1 MVQGVERVKSFK
13 RIVRFAILGFALP
26 VFAPVKAEE
35 LNNEMISTSSK
46 KLFRPDFVR
55 AKVGIDATHFGL
67 DLESKLLS
75 KIGSEVILDFPIGA
89 MAGAPPWSFTAQ
101 FFLPLESSKQFY
113 FSPQLSFLR
122 QSSKWLVP
130 VGARFQFPIDP
141 VLCRIESAVL
151 FRADQLSAR
160 SLFLV
165 EYPVS
170 GDLESGSFLGFQ
182 IDHSYT
188 EAQKVTVGGQI
199 TAGTHF

>member
-13 RIVRFAILGFALP
+13 RIVRVAIFGCALA
-26 VFAPVKAEE
+26 VFANAIAEE
-35 LNNEMISTSSK
+35 QNNEMISTSSK
-46 KLFRPDFVR
+46 KLVRPEFVR

-67 DLESKLLS
+67 DLESRLLS
-75 KIGSEVILDFPIGA
+75 LIGSEVILDFPTGA

-101 FFLPLESSKQFY
+101 FFLPQESSKQFY
-113 FSPQLSFLR
+113 FSPQLSFLW
-122 QSSKWLVP
+122 QSSRLLIP
-130 VGARFQFPIDP
+130 VGVRFLLPIDP
-141 VLCRIESAVL
+141 LLCRIESAVL